1 MGAIVDFAARV
12 ERAEAKLEKCSI
24 TDKNKDLIR
33 HFCEYKTAQ
42 KVKLPRID
50 KYLSTLR
57 LVAERYLCDRDF
69 TALTSD
75 DIISWKGS
83 HHRIP
88 FHFKYGWFTP
98 SYTTNAIERFT
109 PSYTTNDT
117 KLWKASQR

>member
-1 MGAIVDFAARV
+1 MIEYAIRPGAYNDHGLFYRTLPYFLIATSNMSPINVPIMNMTTRI
-12 ERAEAKLEKCSI
+12 I
-24 TDKNKDLIR
+24 T
-33 HFCEYKTAQ
+33 
-42 KVKLPRID
+42 VM
-50 KYLSTLR
+50 
-57 LVAERYLCDRDF
+57 
-69 TALTSD
+69 
-75 DIISWKGS
+75 WKGS